1 MVECLAGFA
10 SGVGFADVMES
21 EGLRLNRWMLTL
33 ALLVFILN
41 IR

>member
-1 MVECLAGFA
+1 MVESLARFA
-10 SGVGFADVMES
+10 SGVGFADMMKS
-21 EGLRLNRWMLTL
+21 EGLRLTRCMLTL

>member
-10 SGVGFADVMES
+10 CGVGFTDVVQPK
-21 EGLRLNRWMLTL
+21 GLRLTRLMVTL